1 MATKKPPVKRPSGG
15 RPSGGRPN
23 RAPARRG
30 RPAGLFTWLAVGLV
44 VVVGVA
50 FVIVKETSGSSTPPS
65 SSSSWQAASP
75 TTVQQI
81 TNVPESV
88 FNAVGITSPVAP
100 ASPPQA
106 EKNLPPLY
114 TTNASG
120 QKVPVILYE
129 GGEFCPYC
137 AAERWAI
144 IVALSR
150 FGTFSDLGNMSSYG
164 NDVFPNTPTFTFVK
178 TKYTSKYLVFDH
190 VELYANYLNAAKSYY
205 ATLQKPTT
213 LEKHEISK
221 YDTEKYITGLTP
233 STAES
238 IPFMSYANKFLS
250 SGASYS
256 PSTLAGSTRAE
267 IAAGLSNATSPI
279 TQAIV
284 AAANY
289 QTATIC
295 SLTNQQPSNVCS
307 SSGVMTA
314 AKAMGIK

>member
-1 MATKKPPVKRPSGG
+1 VATKKPPAKRPSGG

-44 VVVGVA
+44 VAVGLA
-50 FVIVKETSGSSTPPS
+50 FVIIKETSGSSTPPS

-75 TTVQQI
+75 TIVHQVTH
-81 TNVPESV
+81 VPASV
-88 FNAVGITSPVAP
+88 FNAVGVTSPVAP

-106 EKNLPPLY
+106 EKNLPVLDA
-114 TTNASG
+114 TNASG
-120 QKVPVILYE
+120 QKVPVVLYM

-137 AAERWAI
+137 AAERWSI

-150 FGTFSDLGNMSSYG
+150 FGTFSDLGNMSSYA
-164 NDVFPNTPTFTFVK
+164 NDVYPNTPTFTFLK
-178 TKYTSKYLVFDH
+178 ANYTSKYLVFEH
-190 VELYANYLNAAKSYY
+190 VELYANYLNKAKTYY
-205 ATLQKPTT
+205 ATLQKPTKQ
-213 LEKHEISK
+213 EKHEIDT

-233 STAES
+233 STATS
-238 IPFMSYANKFLS
+238 IPFLSYANKFLS

-256 PSTLAGSTRAE
+256 PSTLAGSTRAQ
-267 IAAGLSNATSPI
+267 IAAGLSNPTSPI
-279 TQAIV
+279 TQAII
-284 AAANY
+284 ASANY
-289 QTATIC
+289 KTATIC
-295 SLTNQQPSNVCS
+295 TLTNQQPSNVCS

>member
-1 MATKKPPVKRPSGG
+1 VATKKPPAKRPN
-15 RPSGGRPN
+15 GGRPN

-44 VVVGVA
+44 VVVVA
-50 FVIVKETSGSSTPPS
+50 ALVIIKVTSGSTTPPS
-65 SSSSWQAASP
+65 GSSNWQAASP

-81 TNVPESV
+81 TSVPDSV
-88 FNAVGITSPVAP
+88 FNQVGVTSPVAP

-106 EKNLPPLY
+106 EKGLPDL
-114 TTNASG
+114 TATNASG
-120 QKVPVILYE
+120 QTVPVVLYM

-137 AAERWAI
+137 AAQRWAI

-150 FGTFSDLGNMSSYG
+150 FGTFTGLGNMSSYSG
-164 NDVFPNTPTFTFVK
+164 DIYPSTPTFTFLK
-178 TKYTSKYLVFDH
+178 ATYTSKYLVFEH
-190 VELYANYLNAAKSYY
+190 VELYTNYLNAAKSYY

-213 LEKHEISK
+213 QQEHEIST
-221 YDTEKYITGLTP
+221 YDTEKYITGLTA
-233 STAES
+233 STKES

-256 PSTLAGSTRAE
+256 PATLGGSTRAD

-284 AAANY
+284 ASANY

-307 SSGVMTA
+307 STGVMTA

>member
-1 MATKKPPVKRPSGG
+1 MATKKPPVKRPTSG
-15 RPSGGRPN
+15 RPT

-44 VVVGVA
+44 VVVVA
-50 FVIVKETSGSSTPPS
+50 ALVIVKVTSGGSTPPS
-65 SSSSWQAASP
+65 GSSSFQAASP

-81 TNVPESV
+81 THVPASV
-88 FNAVGITSPVAP
+88 FNAVGVTSPVAP

-106 EKNLPPLY
+106 EKNLPVLDA
-114 TTNASG
+114 TNASG

-137 AAERWAI
+137 AAERWSI

-150 FGTFSDLGNMSSYG
+150 FGTFSDLGNMSSYA

-213 LEKHEISK
+213 MEEHEISK
-221 YDTEKYITGLTP
+221 YDVEKYITGLTP

-307 SSGVMTA
+307 SSGVMAA